1 MNDRTPVSTSI
12 AKLENPLPA
21 ALSSNENDTESPSA
35 SVAVTVPI
43 AVWFSAA
50 VNVADDVTVG
60 ASFASVIVTVIS
72 CELVFVPSLATTVIG
87 PYESSV
93 S

>member
-1 MNDRTPVSTSI
+1 M
-12 AKLENPLPA
+12 
-21 ALSSNENDTESPSA
+21 
-35 SVAVTVPI
+35 
-43 AVWFSAA
+43 
-50 VNVADDVTVG
+50 NVADDVTVG

>member
-1 MNDRTPVSTSI
+1 MANSDPEIVKLTS
-12 AKLENPLPA
+12 
-21 ALSSNENDTESPSA
+21 SPSA

-50 VNVADDVTVG
+50 LKVASEVNSGAISFTLVTL
-60 ASFASVIVTVIS
+60 TVMAWVS
-72 CELVFVPSLATTVIG
+72 VFVPSLAVTVAV
-87 PYESSV
+87 YVVLV